1 MQNTVDMWS
10 FIDIS
15 YTLITQVDVDF
26 WIFGFLKFRTLRLQ
40 SFKKLVAEHR
50 GFVEFSILIFHV

>member
-15 YTLITQVDVDF
+15 YTLITQVDVDL
-26 WIFGFLKFRTLRLQ
+26 WIFEIQNIKTT
-40 SFKKLVAEHR
+40 KL
-50 GFVEFSILIFHV
+50 